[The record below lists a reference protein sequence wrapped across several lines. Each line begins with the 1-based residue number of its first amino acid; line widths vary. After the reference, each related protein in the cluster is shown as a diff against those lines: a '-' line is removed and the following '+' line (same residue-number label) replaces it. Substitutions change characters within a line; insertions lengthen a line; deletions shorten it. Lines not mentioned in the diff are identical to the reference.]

1 MKKEIVTLTVVLTL
15 GVAGFVYAEEMNTQ
29 DVGATSQAAG
39 QMAADVGDAVAD
51 AGTTMEQAT
60 GEMAEVEV
68 NNKLCPIDMKEIGS
82 MGEPANLSYNGKIY
96 KVCCPACIDEFNKNK
111 EKYAENFAKVEPV
124 EEMMQKAGEMAG
136 EMKDMAAGA
145 VKEEA
150 KPIAQ

>member
-1 MKKEIVTLTVVLTL
+1 MKKEIVVLTTVLTL
-15 GVAGFVYAEEMNTQ
+15 GVAGFVYAEEMNAP
-29 DVGATSQAAG
+29 DVGATAQGAE
-39 QMAADVGDAVAD
+39 QMAADVGDTVAD

-96 KVCCPACIDEFNKNK
+96 KICCPACLEEFNKNMGL
-111 EKYAENFAKVEPV
+111 YTENFAKVEPV
-124 EEMMQKAGEMAG
+124 AETMEKVGETAG

-145 VKEEA
+145 VQEEA
-150 KPIAQ
+150 KPMAQ

>member
-15 GVAGFVYAEEMNTQ
+15 GVVGFVYAEEMKTP
-29 DVGATSQAAG
+29 DMGTTPQAAG
-39 QMAADVGDAVAD
+39 QMAADVGDTVAD

-96 KVCCPACIDEFNKNK
+96 KICCPACLEEFNKNMGL
-111 EKYAENFAKVEPV
+111 YTENFAKVEPF
-124 EEMMQKAGEMAG
+124 EEMMEKAGEPAVETMEKAG
-136 EMKDMAAGA
+136 GLAL
-145 VKEEA
+145 
-150 KPIAQ
+150 